1 MGIIA
6 GADARGEVGRAGTAA
21 WKPALEP
28 SKATKSE
35 SLIAAIEA
43 EEAFSRVVLSGVA
56 AAWGEGLRQK
66 PSFKVIGS
74 RKTSL
79 RKAEVIGTVVP
90 SKIPAMRSTVL
101 ALLAALAFASAAV
114 PQLGVVPSKQ
124 RTAAVRSPLAV
135 VIPGDSLAEAVLVDG
150 SVNFLSIY
158 GGVLTLRIRARL
170 PPEHTG
176 QRTHHSNS
184 PAPAPH
190 TRSAHPL
197 RTPTPCARSSLSN
210 LGYD

>member
-1 MGIIA
+1 
-6 GADARGEVGRAGTAA
+6 
-21 WKPALEP
+21 
-28 SKATKSE
+28 
-35 SLIAAIEA
+35 
-43 EEAFSRVVLSGVA
+43 
-56 AAWGEGLRQK
+56 
-66 PSFKVIGS
+66 
-74 RKTSL
+74 
-79 RKAEVIGTVVP
+79 
-90 SKIPAMRSTVL
+90 MRSTVL

-176 QRTHHSNS
+176 QRTRHSKS

-197 RTPTPCARSSLSN
+197 RTPTPHTHSARARSSLSN
-210 LGYD
+210 LGYDWFSSDSASSQHLPPPQSSRGSRKRRASSFSVPSSPSQTST

>member
-1 MGIIA
+1 
-6 GADARGEVGRAGTAA
+6 
-21 WKPALEP
+21 
-28 SKATKSE
+28 
-35 SLIAAIEA
+35 
-43 EEAFSRVVLSGVA
+43 
-56 AAWGEGLRQK
+56 
-66 PSFKVIGS
+66 
-74 RKTSL
+74 
-79 RKAEVIGTVVP
+79 
-90 SKIPAMRSTVL
+90 MRSTML

-176 QRTHHSNS
+176 QRTRHS
-184 PAPAPH
+184 
-190 TRSAHPL
+190 
-197 RTPTPCARSSLSN
+197 
-210 LGYD
+210 